1 MGKSKTR
8 GEFWE
13 HAVPGRQSGAA
24 AVPGVGSVPR
34 CCSRGDGWVL
44 PCTRLQCRA
53 AQHSEYWLSHKT
65 HQLRETTGGFPT
77 SARVQMGRFIFK
89 GKSFFFFF
97 FFPLFLTSEVALK
110 GFGEGWRLGGRGR
123 ILFFGFR
130 SAKEARILHLH
141 NAKGRGWIKL

>member
-77 SARVQMGRFIFK
+77 SARVKMGRFIFK

-97 FFPLFLTSEVALK
+97 FPYSSHLK
-110 GFGEGWRLGGRGR
+110 WLWKVSVRAEGLGEGE
-123 ILFFGFR
+123 GFYFLASDLLR
-130 SAKEARILHLH
+130 KPEFCTCITLKAEA
-141 NAKGRGWIKL
+141 G

>member
-97 FFPLFLTSEVALK
+97 FSPYSSHLK
-110 GFGEGWRLGGRGR
+110 WLWKVSVRAEGLGEGE
-123 ILFFGFR
+123 GFYFLASDLLR
-130 SAKEARILHLH
+130 KPEFCTCITLKAEA
-141 NAKGRGWIKL
+141 G